1 MGRKESNQTN
11 KHVREINH
19 MWYRGWW
26 SKPARETQDGMEETD
41 REWLPKWAKKDY
53 TKTTL
58 TPTDHMMQ
66 KTSASKASKWLAKTS
81 NSNLSQCTHT
91 YNSLFRLYTAFLLQ
105 KLKIN
110 FQPFVLTM

>member
-11 KHVREINH
+11 KHVRDINH

-26 SKPARETQDGMEETD
+26 SKPASPETQDGMEETD

-58 TPTDHMMQ
+58 TPTDQYDAENKCKQSFKMIGE
-66 KTSASKASKWLAKTS
+66 K
-81 NSNLSQCTHT
+81 
-91 YNSLFRLYTAFLLQ
+91 
-105 KLKIN
+105 
-110 FQPFVLTM
+110 